1 MTIFSGIYLIIL
13 LRIICE
19 SKTVKTLYVNILVF
33 TCILDIVFDRGTF
46 IIGSHFINCASVTR
60 LVLLILSVYILY
72 VSKKVNTNYTLLC
85 VALGAI
91 LFSGISYE
99 VLVPYDREGIFDIT
113 EWDGYVQGTIQPG
126 RLEYFFSEGIKHLA
140 SVFMMLLSLY
150 VVKFYLT
157 REQLL
162 EAVKNIYT
170 GGRILIYYGV
180 TEFVIRN
187 ILQMPELPHT
197 MMRALLGDLP
207 SNYYSTP
214 GLRGSFYMLLGF
226 QAEPSQFVQQ
236 IFFVAVIGIILIKIY
251 LNNNGTVEIPV
262 RSIKVELCICM
273 ILMLLS
279 GGFSAVWYVFVI
291 LVLMY
296 YLFVKNKFSFSRKIN
311 IKKGIV
317 AIGAI
322 VGVLI
327 IAYSVFDD
335 TSYLNARLQQTM
347 EVLDY
352 LLSPTGLAAISFYD
366 SSLARLVSVFDV
378 ASYCSD
384 RPLIGFGIGAITA
397 HDSTFTMLAD
407 FGILGILFW
416 YKIVTCPVEKDVLYD
431 YKFILIM
438 ILLSGLVVGSG
449 RIFAF
454 RIFAVVIFE
463 ATKLYMCVGKSVNK
477 GEVI

>member
-1 MTIFSGIYLIIL
+1 MTIFSGIYLIVL
-13 LRIICE
+13 LRIIFK

-33 TCILDIVFDRGTF
+33 TCVLDIVFDRGTF
-46 IIGSHFINCASVTR
+46 IIGSHLINCASVTR
-60 LVLLILSVYILY
+60 LFLLMLSVYILY
-72 VSKKVNTNYTLLC
+72 ASKKINTNYTLLC

-91 LFSGISYE
+91 LLGGISYE

-126 RLEYFFSEGIKHLA
+126 RLEYFFSEGIKYLS

-150 VVKFYLT
+150 VIKFYLT
-157 REQLL
+157 GEQLL
-162 EAVKNIYT
+162 RVVKSIYT
-170 GGRILIYYGV
+170 GGKILIYYGV
-180 TEFVIRN
+180 AEFVTRN
-187 ILQMPELPHT
+187 ILQMPEVPHM

-251 LNNNGTVEIPV
+251 LQNNGMLEIPV
-262 RSIKVELCICM
+262 RSIKIELCICM

-279 GGFSAVWYVFVI
+279 GGFSPIWYMLII
-291 LVLMY
+291 LLLMY
-296 YLFVKNKFSFSRKIN
+296 YLFVKNKFSFSCKLN
-311 IKKGIV
+311 IKRGI
-317 AIGAI
+317 AIIGATIGGAII
-322 VGVLI
+322 V
-327 IAYSVFDD
+327 YSVFDD
-335 TSYLNARLQQTM
+335 TSYLNARLQQTL

-352 LLSPTGLAAISFYD
+352 LLSPTGLAAVSFYD

-378 ASYCSD
+378 ASYCFD

-407 FGILGILFW
+407 FGILGMLFW
-416 YKIVTCPVEKDVLYD
+416 YKIVTCPVEKHVFYD

-438 ILLSGLVVGSG
+438 ILLSGLLVGSG

-454 RIFAVVIFE
+454 HIFAVVIFE
-463 ATKLYMCVGKSVNK
+463 ATKLYMCVGKSIKK
-477 GEVI
+477 GEIV

>member
-1 MTIFSGIYLIIL
+1 MTIFSGIYLIVL
-13 LRIICE
+13 LRIIFK

-33 TCILDIVFDRGTF
+33 TCVLDIVFDRGTF
-46 IIGSHFINCASVTR
+46 IIGSHLINCASVTR
-60 LVLLILSVYILY
+60 LFLLMLSVYILY
-72 VSKKVNTNYTLLC
+72 ASKKINTNYTLLC

-91 LFSGISYE
+91 LLGGISYE

-126 RLEYFFSEGIKHLA
+126 RLEYFFSEGIKYLS

-150 VVKFYLT
+150 VIKFYLT
-157 REQLL
+157 GEQLL
-162 EAVKNIYT
+162 RVVKSIYT
-170 GGRILIYYGV
+170 GGKILIYYGV
-180 TEFVIRN
+180 AEFVTRN
-187 ILQMPELPHT
+187 ILQMPEVPHM

-251 LNNNGTVEIPV
+251 LQNNGMLEIPV
-262 RSIKVELCICM
+262 RSIKIELCICM

-279 GGFSAVWYVFVI
+279 GGFSAIWYMLII
-291 LVLMY
+291 LLLMY
-296 YLFVKNKFSFSRKIN
+296 YLFVKNKFSFSCKLN
-311 IKKGIV
+311 IKRGI
-317 AIGAI
+317 AIIGATIGGAII
-322 VGVLI
+322 V
-327 IAYSVFDD
+327 YSVFDD
-335 TSYLNARLQQTM
+335 TSYLNARLQQTL

-352 LLSPTGLAAISFYD
+352 LLSPTGLAAVSFYD

-378 ASYCSD
+378 ASYCFD

-407 FGILGILFW
+407 FGILGMLFW
-416 YKIVTCPVEKDVLYD
+416 YKIVTCPVEKHVFYD

-438 ILLSGLVVGSG
+438 ILLSGLLVGSG

-454 RIFAVVIFE
+454 HIFAVVIFE
-463 ATKLYMCVGKSVNK
+463 ATKLYMCVGKSIKK
-477 GEVI
+477 GEIV